1 MGNPVTG
8 ASLKQE
14 SHLEIEISGRLT
26 QFKFCYLLYLH
37 YTCKSLRLQCFFC
50 KKNIFLKLLPTRMS
64 DRVGKGSDFIK
75 NETFPKALFIQF
87 CFTFTTYCAIIFLKK
102 VLQYLMVCRI

>member
-1 MGNPVTG
+1 
-8 ASLKQE
+8 
-14 SHLEIEISGRLT
+14 
-26 QFKFCYLLYLH
+26 
-37 YTCKSLRLQCFFC
+37 
-50 KKNIFLKLLPTRMS
+50 MS

-102 VLQYLMVCRI
+102 VLQYLNGLRYLVKNIS

>member
-26 QFKFCYLLYLH
+26 QFNVSYLLYLH

-50 KKNIFLKLLPTRMS
+50 KKRNFLKLLPTRMS
-64 DRVGKGSDFIK
+64 DRVGMGSYLTKMK
-75 NETFPKALFIQF
+75 NSPKP
-87 CFTFTTYCAIIFLKK
+87 FLLK
-102 VLQYLMVCRI
+102 